1 MLCNNFMYMQ
11 NLYIFLNNMCVGNKV
26 ATITVRVPEEI
37 RREMKKFR
45 HINWSEV
52 IRQAIAEELK
62 REKMRRASQ
71 TIDKLRAKSKVKW
84 DSVAVIREW
93 REKRR

>member
-1 MLCNNFMYMQ
+1 M
-11 NLYIFLNNMCVGNKV
+11 

-37 RREMKKFR
+37 KRQMKELE

-52 IRQAIAEELK
+52 VRQAIAEEIK
-62 REKMRRASQ
+62 RNKMRRASQ
-71 TIDKLRAKSKVKW
+71 TIEKLRAKSKIKW

-93 REKRR
+93 REKRK

>member
-1 MLCNNFMYMQ
+1 M
-11 NLYIFLNNMCVGNKV
+11 
-26 ATITVRVPEEI
+26 ATITVRVSEEI
-37 RREMKKFR
+37 KKEMKRLK
-45 HINWSEV
+45 HINWSKVVRE
-52 IRQAIAEELK
+52 AIAEEIK

-71 TIDKLRAKSKVKW
+71 TIEELRAKSKIRW

>member
-1 MLCNNFMYMQ
+1 M
-11 NLYIFLNNMCVGNKV
+11 

-37 RREMKKFR
+37 KEEMKKFR
-45 HINWSEV
+45 HINWSRVVRE
-52 IRQAIAEELK
+52 AIAEEIK
-62 REKMRRASQ
+62 REKMRRASR
-71 TIDKLRAKSKVKW
+71 IIENLRAKSKVKW

>member
-1 MLCNNFMYMQ
+1 M
-11 NLYIFLNNMCVGNKV
+11 

-37 RREMKKFR
+37 KREMKELK

-52 IRQAIAEELK
+52 VREAIAEEIK
-62 REKMRRASQ
+62 RNKMKRASQ
-71 TIDKLRAKSKVKW
+71 TIDELRAKSKIKW

-93 REKRR
+93 REKRK